1 MSLVYNKESLYI
13 EGNGNVLFQDNNDTL
28 TYSLN
33 EKDNIFNF
41 KTSLRINDNPFK
53 IDFLNFK
60 KNKALI
66 KLEGSKNQKK
76 EIHIKFFSINE
87 KKDKI

>member
-1 MSLVYNKESLYI
+1 MSIKYNKESLYI
-13 EGNGNVLFQDNNDTL
+13 KGNGNVLLQDNNDSL

-53 IDFLNFK
+53 NRFFEFQ

-66 KLEGSKNQKK
+66 ELEGSKIKK
-76 EIHIKFFSINE
+76 KKFILNFFP
-87 KKDKI
+87 